1 MTKTK
6 MQRQDTRYVALLL
19 ALAILMLLVPRASA
33 AEYTASGAT
42 KFVFTDSGITATD
55 GNYSGY
61 KIDGTELTINGAG
74 TYIVSGA
81 CSDGSIKVKKGTT
94 GVTLVLNGLS
104 LTSLTTAPIACNK
117 STEVNIVAASGTTNA
132 LSDSAKNNDDNYP
145 DNEDAENAVIK
156 CKDGSQVTISGSG
169 TLVINAKGKNGM
181 KSGATTDEEGAASL
195 TIRNVNLTINAPVND
210 AINAEQTL
218 NIESGTLTISAEDDA
233 IHSDYILNIGASG
246 TAGPTIKI
254 TSCYE
259 GLEAATLNIFSGNIS
274 ITASDDCLNA
284 ANSDLTGYSF
294 SMNISGG
301 TINAYTS
308 SGDGFDS
315 NGTLTISG
323 GTVNVWSASTAD
335 NQPLD
340 ADGTITISGGTVL
353 AAGGSSGMGMN
364 LSASQAYVT
373 FGGSAMGG
381 GNMGGQPGS
390 MSGQPGSMGSQSGG
404 RASGNSGSSS
414 ASITKGSTIS
424 IKSSSSSVFST
435 TALCNASYIFFSSPS
450 LASGTSYTLY
460 SGSTS
465 VSTATA
471 QTGSSQS
478 GGMQPGNGQQ
488 PGNNQQPGSNQPQP
502 GQPVDPAQG
511 SNADS
516 GNSSDSA
523 DTSGS
528 NSAGTASGNR
538 FSDVS
543 FGSWYY
549 DAVSYVYNAGLM
561 SGTGSYVFSPDG
573 ATTRGMIV
581 TILYRLEGSPDCG
594 SVSFSDVSSD
604 KYYAQA
610 VAWAAENGIVSG
622 YSASHFGSENAITR
636 EQLAAILY
644 RYAAYKGYDVSNL
657 ASLTGYADN
666 ALVASYAKTSFAWA
680 VQAGIISG
688 TGANRLSPSTG
699 ATRAQVAA
707 MLMRFCQSY
716 QSV

>member
-1 MTKTK
+1 MKLLQILLALAVLLSLAGCGRADAGADAMTVLYLDIGKADCTILTDGAHMTKAN

-19 ALAILMLLVPRASA
+19 ALAILMLLVPKVSA
-33 AEYTASGAT
+33 AECTASGAT
-42 KFVFTDSGITATD
+42 KFVFTDSCITVME
-55 GNYSGY
+55 GNYTGY
-61 KIDGTELTINGAG
+61 KAEGTEL
-74 TYIVSGA
+74 
-81 CSDGSIKVKKGTT
+81 
-94 GVTLVLNGLS
+94 
-104 LTSLTTAPIACNK
+104 
-117 STEVNIVAASGTTNA
+117 
-132 LSDSAKNNDDNYP
+132 
-145 DNEDAENAVIK
+145 
-156 CKDGSQVTISGSG
+156 
-169 TLVINAKGKNGM
+169 
-181 KSGATTDEEGAASL
+181 
-195 TIRNVNLTINAPVND
+195 NV
-210 AINAEQTL
+210 
-218 NIESGTLTISAEDDA
+218 
-233 IHSDYILNIGASG
+233 GASG

-259 GLEAATLNIFSGNIS
+259 GLEAATLYILSGNLS
-274 ITASDDCLNA
+274 ITATDDCLNA
-284 ANSDLTGYSF
+284 ANSDLIGYSF

-308 SGDGFDS
+308 SGGGFDS

-323 GTVNVWSASTAD
+323 GTVNVWSANTAD

-364 LSASQAYVT
+364 LSASQACVT
-373 FGGSAMGG
+373 FGGSSMGG
-381 GNMGGQPGS
+381 GNMGGQP
-390 MSGQPGSMGSQSGG
+390 GG

-424 IKSSSSSVFST
+424 IKNGSSSVFST
-435 TALCNASYIFFSSPS
+435 TALCSASYIFFSSPS
-450 LASGTSYTLY
+450 LTSGTSYTLY

-465 VSTATA
+465 ISTATA

-488 PGNNQQPGSNQPQP
+488 PGATQPQQGP
-502 GQPVDPAQG
+502 SAAPAQD
-511 SNADS
+511 SNANS
-516 GNSSDSA
+516 GNSSGSA

-528 NSAGTASGNR
+528 SSAGSTANAASSNR

-543 FGSWYY
+543 TGSWYY
-549 DAVSYVYNAGLM
+549 DAVQYVYDAGLM

-581 TILYRLEGSPDCG
+581 TILYRLEGSPASG
-594 SVSFSDVSSD
+594 SASFSDVSSG

-610 VAWAAENGIVSG
+610 VAWAAENGIVRG
-622 YSASHFGSENAITR
+622 YSTSRFGPENTITR

-644 RYAAYKGYDVSNL
+644 RYAAYKGYDVSDL
-657 ASLTGYADN
+657 ASLTSYVDN
-666 ALVASYAKTSFAWA
+666 SLVASYAKTPFAWV

-688 TGANRLSPSTG
+688 TGANRLSPSAG

-707 MLMRFCQSY
+707 MLMRFCQSHL
-716 QSV
+716 SV

>member
-1 MTKTK
+1 MTKAN

-19 ALAILMLLVPRASA
+19 ALAILMLLVPRVSA

-42 KFVFTDSGITATD
+42 KFVFTDRVITVTE
-55 GNYSGY
+55 GNYTGY
-61 KIDGTELTINGAG
+61 KIEGTELTINGAG
-74 TYIVSGA
+74 TYIVSGS

-94 GVTLVLNGLS
+94 GVTLVLNGLT
-104 LTSLTTAPIACNK
+104 LTSAATAPIACNK
-117 STEVNIVAASGTTNA
+117 STEVNLVAASGTSNT
-132 LSDSAKNNDDNYP
+132 LTDSAKNNDDNYP
-145 DNEDAENAVIK
+145 DNADAENAVLK

-169 TLVINAKGKNGM
+169 TLKIIANGKNGI
-181 KSGATTDEEGAASL
+181 KSGATTDEEGTASL
-195 TIRNVNLTINAPVND
+195 TIRNVNLTIHAPVND

-218 NIESGTLTISAEDDA
+218 NIESGTITISAADDA
-233 IHSDYILNIGASG
+233 IHSDYVLNIGASG
-246 TAGPTIKI
+246 TAGPTINI

-259 GLEAATLNIFSGNIS
+259 GLEAATLNIFSGNLS
-274 ITASDDCLNA
+274 ITATDDCLNA

-323 GTVNVWSASTAD
+323 GTV
-335 NQPLD
+335 
-340 ADGTITISGGTVL
+340 L

-373 FGGSAMGG
+373 FGGSSMGG
-381 GNMGGQPGS
+381 GNMGGQP
-390 MSGQPGSMGSQSGG
+390 GG

-414 ASITKGSTIS
+414 ASVTKGSTIS
-424 IKSSSSSVFST
+424 IKNGSSSVFSA

-450 LASGTSYTLY
+450 LTSGTSYTLY

-488 PGNNQQPGSNQPQP
+488 PGATQHQQGPSAA
-502 GQPVDPAQG
+502 PAQD
-511 SNADS
+511 SNANS
-516 GNSSDSA
+516 GNSSGSA

-528 NSAGTASGNR
+528 SSASSTANAASGNR

-543 FGSWYY
+543 TGSWYY
-549 DAVSYVYNAGLM
+549 DAVQYVYSAGLM

-581 TILYRLEGSPDCG
+581 TILYRLEGSPACG
-594 SVSFSDVSSD
+594 SASFSDVSSG

-622 YSASHFGSENAITR
+622 YSASRFGPENAITR

-644 RYAAYKGYDVSNL
+644 RYAAYKGYDVSDL

-666 ALVASYAKTSFAWA
+666 DLVAAYAKTSFAWA

-688 TGANRLSPSTG
+688 TGANRLSPSAG

-707 MLMRFCQSY
+707 MLMRFCQSDL
-716 QSV
+716 SV

>member
-1 MTKTK
+1 MTKSK

-19 ALAILMLLVPRASA
+19 ALAILMLLVPKVSA

-42 KFVFTDSGITATD
+42 KFVFKDSGITVTE
-55 GNYSGY
+55 GNYTSY

-74 TYIVSGA
+74 TYIVSGS

-117 STEVNIVAASGTTNA
+117 SAEVNIVVASGTTNT
-132 LSDSAKNNDDNYP
+132 LTDSAQNNDDNYP
-145 DNEDAENAVIK
+145 DNGDAENAVIK

-169 TLVINAKGKNGM
+169 TLVVNAKGKNGI
-181 KSGATTDEEGAASL
+181 KSGATTDAEGTASL
-195 TIRNVNLTINAPVND
+195 TIQNVTLKITASVND

-218 NIESGTLTISAEDDA
+218 NIKSGTLTISAADDA
-233 IHSDYILNIGASG
+233 IHSDYTLNVGASG
-246 TAGPTIKI
+246 TTGPTINI
-254 TSCYE
+254 TGCYE
-259 GLEAATLNIFSGNIS
+259 GLEAATLNILSGNIS
-274 ITASDDCLNA
+274 ITATDDCLNA
-284 ANSDLTGYSF
+284 ANSDLAGYSF

-315 NGTLTISG
+315 NGTLTISD
-323 GTVNVWSASTAD
+323 GTINVWSANTAD

-340 ADGTITISGGTVL
+340 ADGTISISGGTVL

-373 FGGSAMGG
+373 FGGNS
-381 GNMGGQPGS
+381 MGGQPN
-390 MSGQPGSMGSQSGG
+390 G
-404 RASGNSGSSS
+404 RAAGNSGSSS
-414 ASITKGSTIS
+414 ASVTNGGTLS
-424 IKSSSSSVFST
+424 IKNGSSSVFST
-435 TALCNASYIFFSSPS
+435 TARCNANYIFFSSPS
-450 LASGTSYTLY
+450 LTSGTGYTLY
-460 SGSTS
+460 ADSTNI
-465 VSTATA
+465 STATA

-488 PGNNQQPGSNQPQP
+488 PGSNQQPGATRPQP
-502 GQPVDPAQG
+502 GQSVDSSQDPD
-511 SNADS
+511 ADS
-516 GNSSDSA
+516 STPSGSA

-528 NSAGTASGNR
+528 NSAGSTTNVASGNR

-543 FGSWYY
+543 TGSWYY
-549 DAVSYVYNAGLM
+549 DAVQYVYDAGLM
-561 SGTGSYVFSPDG
+561 SGTESYVFSPDS

-581 TILYRLEGSPDCG
+581 TILYRLEGSPVCG
-594 SVSFSDVSSD
+594 SASFSDVSSG

-622 YSASHFGSENAITR
+622 YSASRFGPENTITR

-644 RYAAYKGYDVSNL
+644 RYAAYKGYDVSVL

-666 ALVASYAKTSFAWA
+666 NLVTGYAKTPFAWA
-680 VQAGIISG
+680 VQTGIISG
-688 TGANRLSPSTG
+688 TGANRLSPSAG

-716 QSV
+716 ISV

>member
-1 MTKTK
+1 MTKAN

-19 ALAILMLLVPRASA
+19 ALAILMLLVPRVSA

-42 KFVFTDSGITATD
+42 KFVFTDRVITVTE
-55 GNYSGY
+55 GNYTGY
-61 KIDGTELTINGAG
+61 KIEGTELTINGAG
-74 TYIVSGA
+74 TYIVSGS

-94 GVTLVLNGLS
+94 GVTLVLNGLT
-104 LTSLTTAPIACNK
+104 LTSAATAPIACNK
-117 STEVNIVAASGTTNA
+117 STEVNLVAASGTSNT
-132 LSDSAKNNDDNYP
+132 LTDSAKNNDDNYP
-145 DNEDAENAVIK
+145 DNADAENAVLK

-169 TLVINAKGKNGM
+169 TLKIIANGKNGI
-181 KSGATTDEEGAASL
+181 KSGATTDEEGTASL
-195 TIRNVNLTINAPVND
+195 TIRNVNLTIHAPVND

-218 NIESGTLTISAEDDA
+218 NIESGTITISAADDA
-233 IHSDYILNIGASG
+233 IHSDYVLNIGASG
-246 TAGPTIKI
+246 TAGPTINI

-259 GLEAATLNIFSGNIS
+259 GLEAATLNIFSGNLS
-274 ITASDDCLNA
+274 ITATDDCLNA

-323 GTVNVWSASTAD
+323 GTVNVWSANTAD

-373 FGGSAMGG
+373 FGGSSMGG
-381 GNMGGQPGS
+381 GNMGGQPV
-390 MSGQPGSMGSQSGG
+390 G

-414 ASITKGSTIS
+414 ASVTKGSTIS
-424 IKSSSSSVFST
+424 IKNGSSSVFSA

-450 LASGTSYTLY
+450 LTSGTSYTLY

-488 PGNNQQPGSNQPQP
+488 HGATQHQQGPSAA
-502 GQPVDPAQG
+502 PAQD
-511 SNADS
+511 SNANS
-516 GNSSDSA
+516 GNSSGSA

-528 NSAGTASGNR
+528 SSASSTANAASGNR

-543 FGSWYY
+543 TGSWYY
-549 DAVSYVYNAGLM
+549 DAVQYVYSAGLM

-581 TILYRLEGSPDCG
+581 TILYRLEGSPACG
-594 SVSFSDVSSD
+594 SASFSDVSSG
-604 KYYAQA
+604 KYYAQD

-622 YSASHFGSENAITR
+622 YSASRFGPENAITC

-644 RYAAYKGYDVSNL
+644 RYAAYKGYDVSDL

-666 ALVASYAKTSFAWA
+666 DLVAAYAKTSFAWA

-688 TGANRLSPSTG
+688 TGANRLSPSAG

-707 MLMRFCQSY
+707 MLMRFCQSDL
-716 QSV
+716 SV

>member
-1 MTKTK
+1 MTKAN

-19 ALAILMLLVPRASA
+19 ALAILMLLVPRVSA

-42 KFVFTDSGITATD
+42 KFVFTDRGITVTD
-55 GNYSGY
+55 GNYIGY
-61 KIDGTELTINGAG
+61 KIEGTELTINGTG
-74 TYIVSGA
+74 TYIVSGS

-94 GVTLVLNGLS
+94 GVTLVLNS
-104 LTSLTTAPIACNK
+104 LTLTSAATAPIACNK
-117 STEVNIVAASGTTNA
+117 STEVNLVAVSGTSNT
-132 LSDSAKNNDDNYP
+132 LTDSAKNNDDNYP
-145 DNEDAENAVIK
+145 DNEDAENAVLK

-169 TLVINAKGKNGM
+169 ALILNAKGKNGI
-181 KSGATTDEEGAASL
+181 KSGATTDEEGTASL
-195 TIRNVNLTINAPVND
+195 TIRDVSLTINASVND

-218 NIESGTLTISAEDDA
+218 NIESGTLTISAADDA
-233 IHSDYILNIGASG
+233 IHSDYVLNIGASG

-259 GLEAATLNIFSGNIS
+259 GLEAATLYILSGNLS
-274 ITASDDCLNA
+274 ITATDDCLNA

-323 GTVNVWSASTAD
+323 GTVNVWSANTAD

-373 FGGSAMGG
+373 FGGSSMGG

-390 MSGQPGSMGSQSGG
+390 MGVGPGG

-414 ASITKGSTIS
+414 ASVTKGSTIS
-424 IKSSSSSVFST
+424 IKNGSSSVFST

-450 LASGTSYTLY
+450 LTSGTSYTLY

-488 PGNNQQPGSNQPQP
+488 PGATQHQQRPSAA
-502 GQPVDPAQG
+502 PAQD
-511 SNADS
+511 SNANS
-516 GNSSDSA
+516 GNSSGSA

-528 NSAGTASGNR
+528 SSAGSTANAASGNR

-543 FGSWYY
+543 TGSWYY
-549 DAVSYVYNAGLM
+549 DAVQYVYSAGLM

-581 TILYRLEGSPDCG
+581 TILYRLEGSPACG
-594 SVSFSDVSSD
+594 SASFSDVSSG

-622 YSASHFGSENAITR
+622 YSASRFGPENAITR

-644 RYAAYKGYDVSNL
+644 RYAAYKGYDVSDL
-657 ASLTGYADN
+657 ASLTSYVDN
-666 ALVASYAKTSFAWA
+666 SLVASYAKTPFAWA

-688 TGANRLSPSTG
+688 TGANRLSPSAG
-699 ATRAQVAA
+699 ATRAQAAA
-707 MLMRFCQSY
+707 MLMRFCQSHL
-716 QSV
+716 SV

>member
-1 MTKTK
+1 

-19 ALAILMLLVPRASA
+19 ALAILMLLVPKVSA
-33 AEYTASGAT
+33 AASEYTASGAT
-42 KFVFTDSGITATD
+42 TFIFKDSGITVTE
-55 GNYSGY
+55 GNYTGY
-61 KIDGTELTINGAG
+61 KIDGTELTINASG
-74 TYIVSGA
+74 TYIVSGSCA
-81 CSDGSIKVKKGTT
+81 DGSIKVKKVTT
-94 GVTLVLNGLS
+94 GVTLVLNGLT
-104 LTSLTTAPIACNK
+104 LTSAATAPIACNK
-117 STEVNIVAASGTTNA
+117 STGVTIVAASGTTST
-132 LSDSAKNNDDNYP
+132 LTDSAQNNDDNYP

-323 GTVNVWSASTAD
+323 GSINVWSANTAD

-364 LSASQAYVT
+364 LSASQVYVI

-381 GNMGGQPGS
+381 GDPGGQPGS
-390 MSGQPGSMGSQSGG
+390 MGGQPGG
-404 RASGNSGSSS
+404 RASGNSGGSS
-414 ASITKGSTIS
+414 ASVTNGSTIS
-424 IKSSSSSVFST
+424 IKNGSSSVFST

-460 SGSTS
+460 SGSNS
-465 VSTATA
+465 IATA
-471 QTGSSQS
+471 SAQSGSSQS

-488 PGNNQQPGSNQPQP
+488 PGATQPQP
-502 GQPVDPAQG
+502 GQSVDPAQDPNAG
-511 SNADS
+511 SS
-516 GNSSDSA
+516 NSSGS
-523 DTSGS
+523 S
-528 NSAGTASGNR
+528 NSGASGTG
-538 FSDVS
+538 FYDVS
-543 FGSWYY
+543 SGSWYAE
-549 DAVSYVYNAGLM
+549 AVQYVYGTGLM
-561 SGTGSYVFSPDG
+561 SGTGSGLFSPNG

-581 TILYRLEGSPDCG
+581 AILYRLEGSPNTG
-594 SVSFSDVSSD
+594 SSSFSDVSSG

-610 VAWAAENGIVSG
+610 VAWAAQNGIVSG
-622 YSASHFGSENAITR
+622 YSAARFAPDAAITR

-644 RYAAYKGYDVSNL
+644 RYAAYKGYDVSDL
-657 ASLTGYADN
+657 SSLTGYADN
-666 ALVASYAKTSFAWA
+666 TLVAGYAKTPFAWA

-688 TGANRLSPSTG
+688 TGADRLSPSTG

-707 MLMRFCQSY
+707 MLMRFCQTY
-716 QSV
+716 GV

>member
-1 MTKTK
+1 MTKAN

-19 ALAILMLLVPRASA
+19 ALAILMLLVPRVSA

-42 KFVFTDSGITATD
+42 KFVFTDRVITVTE
-55 GNYSGY
+55 GNYTGY
-61 KIDGTELTINGAG
+61 KIEGTELTINGAG
-74 TYIVSGA
+74 TYIVSGS

-94 GVTLVLNGLS
+94 GVTLVLNGLT
-104 LTSLTTAPIACNK
+104 LTSAATAPIACNK
-117 STEVNIVAASGTTNA
+117 STEVNLVAASGTSNT
-132 LSDSAKNNDDNYP
+132 LTDSAKNNDDNYP
-145 DNEDAENAVIK
+145 DNADAENAVLK

-169 TLVINAKGKNGM
+169 TLKIIANGKNGI
-181 KSGATTDEEGAASL
+181 KSGATTDEEGTASL
-195 TIRNVNLTINAPVND
+195 TIRNVNLTIHAPVND

-218 NIESGTLTISAEDDA
+218 NIESGTITISAADDA
-233 IHSDYILNIGASG
+233 IHSDYVLNIGASG
-246 TAGPTIKI
+246 TAGPTINI

-259 GLEAATLNIFSGNIS
+259 GLEAATLNIFSGNLS
-274 ITASDDCLNA
+274 ITATDDCLNA

-323 GTVNVWSASTAD
+323 GTVNVWSANTAD

-373 FGGSAMGG
+373 FGGSSMGG
-381 GNMGGQPGS
+381 GNMGGQPGR
-390 MSGQPGSMGSQSGG
+390 

-414 ASITKGSTIS
+414 ASVTKGSTIS
-424 IKSSSSSVFST
+424 IKNGSSSVFSA

-450 LASGTSYTLY
+450 LTSGTSYTLY

-488 PGNNQQPGSNQPQP
+488 HGATQHQQGPSAA
-502 GQPVDPAQG
+502 PAQD
-511 SNADS
+511 SNANS
-516 GNSSDSA
+516 GNSSGSA

-528 NSAGTASGNR
+528 SSASSTANAASGNR

-543 FGSWYY
+543 TGSWYY
-549 DAVSYVYNAGLM
+549 DAVQYVYSAGLM

-581 TILYRLEGSPDCG
+581 TILYRLEGSPACG
-594 SVSFSDVSSD
+594 SASFSDVSSG
-604 KYYAQA
+604 KYYAQD

-622 YSASHFGSENAITR
+622 YSASRFGPENAITC

-644 RYAAYKGYDVSNL
+644 RYAAYKGYDVSDL

-666 ALVASYAKTSFAWA
+666 DLVAAYAKTSFAWA

-688 TGANRLSPSTG
+688 TGANRLSPSAG

-707 MLMRFCQSY
+707 MLMRFCQSDL
-716 QSV
+716 SV

>member
-1 MTKTK
+1 MTKSN

-19 ALAILMLLVPRASA
+19 ALAILMLLVPKVSA

-42 KFVFTDSGITATD
+42 KFVFADSGIRVTE
-55 GNYSGY
+55 GNYTGY
-61 KIDGTELTINGAG
+61 KIAGSELTINGAG
-74 TYIVSGA
+74 TYIVSGS

-94 GVTLVLNGLS
+94 DATLVLNGLT
-104 LTSLTTAPIACNK
+104 LTSTATAPIACNK
-117 STEVNIVAASGTTNA
+117 STEVNIVVASGTTNT
-132 LSDSAKNNDDNYP
+132 LTDSAQNNDDDYP
-145 DNEDAENAVIK
+145 DNGDAENAVIK

-169 TLVINAKGKNGM
+169 TLVVNARGKNGI
-181 KSGATTDEEGAASL
+181 KSGATTDEEGTASL

-233 IHSDYILNIGASG
+233 IHSDYTLTIGASG
-246 TAGPTIKI
+246 TVGPTINI

-259 GLEAATLNIFSGNIS
+259 GLEAATLNILSGNIS

-323 GTVNVWSASTAD
+323 GTINVWTANTAD

-390 MSGQPGSMGSQSGG
+390 MGGQPGG
-404 RASGNSGSSS
+404 RAFGNSGSSS
-414 ASITKGSTIS
+414 ASVTNGNTIS
-424 IKSSSSSVFST
+424 IKNGSSSVFST
-435 TALCNASYIFFSSPS
+435 TARCNASYIFFSSPS
-450 LASGTSYTLY
+450 LTSGTSYTLY
-460 SGSTS
+460 AGSTS

-488 PGNNQQPGSNQPQP
+488 PGSNQQPGATQPQP
-502 GQPVDPAQG
+502 GQSVDPAQDP
-511 SNADS
+511 NEDS
-516 GNSSDSA
+516 SKSSGSA

-528 NSAGTASGNR
+528 SSAGSTTNAASGNR

-543 FGSWYY
+543 TGSWYY
-549 DAVSYVYNAGLM
+549 DAVQYVYNAGLM
-561 SGTGSYVFSPDG
+561 SGTGNYVFSPDG
-573 ATTRGMIV
+573 ATTRGMVV
-581 TILYRLEGSPDCG
+581 TILYRLEGSPVCG
-594 SVSFSDVSSD
+594 SASFSDVSSG

-622 YSASHFGSENAITR
+622 YSASRFGPENAITR

-644 RYAAYKGYDVSNL
+644 RYAAYKGYDVSAL

-666 ALVASYAKTSFAWA
+666 NLVAGYAKTPFAWA

-688 TGANRLSPSTG
+688 TGANRLSPSAG

-716 QSV
+716 ISV

>member
-1 MTKTK
+1 MTKAN

-19 ALAILMLLVPRASA
+19 TLAILMLLVPRVSA

-42 KFVFTDSGITATD
+42 KFVFKDSGITVTE
-55 GNYSGY
+55 GNYTGY
-61 KIDGTELTINGAG
+61 KIDGTELTINASG
-74 TYIVSGA
+74 TYIVSGS

-94 GVTLVLNGLS
+94 GVTLVLNGLT
-104 LTSLTTAPIACNK
+104 LTSTATAPIACNK
-117 STEVNIVAASGTTNA
+117 STEVNIVAASGTSNT
-132 LSDSAKNNDDNYP
+132 LTDSAKNNDDNYP
-145 DNEDAENAVIK
+145 DNADAENAVLK
-156 CKDGSQVTISGSG
+156 CRDGSQVTISGSG
-169 TLVINAKGKNGM
+169 ALILNAKGKNGI
-181 KSGATTDEEGAASL
+181 KSGATTDEEGTASL

-218 NIESGTLTISAEDDA
+218 NIESGTITISAEDDA
-233 IHSDYILNIGASG
+233 IHSDYILNIGTSG
-246 TAGPTIKI
+246 TAGPTINI

-259 GLEAATLNIFSGNIS
+259 GLEAATLNILSGNLS
-274 ITASDDCLNA
+274 ITATDDCLNA

-381 GNMGGQPGS
+381 GNMGGQPG
-390 MSGQPGSMGSQSGG
+390 G

-424 IKSSSSSVFST
+424 IKNGSSSVCST
-435 TALCNASYIFFSSPS
+435 TALCNAGYIFFSSPS
-450 LASGTSYTLY
+450 LTSGTSYALY
-460 SGSTS
+460 SGSAS
-465 VSTATA
+465 VATAAA

-488 PGNNQQPGSNQPQP
+488 PGAAQPQQRP
-502 GQPVDPAQG
+502 SAAPAPEP
-511 SNADS
+511 NADS
-516 GNSSDSA
+516 SNSS
-523 DTSGS
+523 GS
-528 NSAGTASGNR
+528 SSAGSTANAASGNR

-543 FGSWYY
+543 TGSWYY
-549 DAVSYVYNAGLM
+549 DAVQYVYDAGLM

-581 TILYRLEGSPDCG
+581 TILYRLAGIPACG
-594 SVSFSDVSSD
+594 SASFSDVSSG

-610 VAWAAENGIVSG
+610 VA
-622 YSASHFGSENAITR
+622 
-636 EQLAAILY
+636 
-644 RYAAYKGYDVSNL
+644 
-657 ASLTGYADN
+657 
-666 ALVASYAKTSFAWA
+666 
-680 VQAGIISG
+680 
-688 TGANRLSPSTG
+688 
-699 ATRAQVAA
+699 
-707 MLMRFCQSY
+707 
-716 QSV
+716 

>member
-1 MTKTK
+1 MTKAN

-19 ALAILMLLVPRASA
+19 ALAIPMLLVPRVSA

-42 KFVFTDSGITATD
+42 KFVFTDRVITVTE
-55 GNYSGY
+55 GNYTGY
-61 KIDGTELTINGAG
+61 KIEGTELTINGAG
-74 TYIVSGA
+74 TYIVSGS

-94 GVTLVLNGLS
+94 GVTLVLNGLT
-104 LTSLTTAPIACNK
+104 LTSAATAPIACNK
-117 STEVNIVAASGTTNA
+117 STEVNLVAASGTSNT
-132 LSDSAKNNDDNYP
+132 LTDSAKNNDDNYP
-145 DNEDAENAVIK
+145 DNADAENAVLK

-169 TLVINAKGKNGM
+169 TLKIIANGKNGI
-181 KSGATTDEEGAASL
+181 KSGATTDEEGTASL
-195 TIRNVNLTINAPVND
+195 TIRNVNLTIHAPVND

-218 NIESGTLTISAEDDA
+218 NIESGTITISAADDA
-233 IHSDYILNIGASG
+233 IHSDYVLNIGASG
-246 TAGPTIKI
+246 TAGPTINI

-259 GLEAATLNIFSGNIS
+259 GLKAATLNIFSGNLS
-274 ITASDDCLNA
+274 ITATDDCLNA

-323 GTVNVWSASTAD
+323 GTV
-335 NQPLD
+335 
-340 ADGTITISGGTVL
+340 L

-373 FGGSAMGG
+373 FGGSSMGG
-381 GNMGGQPGS
+381 GNMGGQP
-390 MSGQPGSMGSQSGG
+390 GG

-414 ASITKGSTIS
+414 ASVTKGSTIS
-424 IKSSSSSVFST
+424 IKNGSSSVFSA

-450 LASGTSYTLY
+450 LTSGTSYTLY

-488 PGNNQQPGSNQPQP
+488 PGATQHQQGPSAA
-502 GQPVDPAQG
+502 PAQD
-511 SNADS
+511 SNANS
-516 GNSSDSA
+516 GNSSGSA

-528 NSAGTASGNR
+528 SSASSTANAASGNR

-543 FGSWYY
+543 TGSWYY
-549 DAVSYVYNAGLM
+549 DAVQYVYSAGLM

-581 TILYRLEGSPDCG
+581 TIFYRLEGSPACG
-594 SVSFSDVSSD
+594 SASFSDVSSG
-604 KYYAQA
+604 KYYAQD
-610 VAWAAENGIVSG
+610 VAWAAENGIASG
-622 YSASHFGSENAITR
+622 YSASRFGPENAITR

-644 RYAAYKGYDVSNL
+644 RYAAYKGYDVSDL

-666 ALVASYAKTSFAWA
+666 DLVAAYAKTSFAWA

-688 TGANRLSPSTG
+688 TGANRLSPSAG

-707 MLMRFCQSY
+707 MLMRFCQSDL
-716 QSV
+716 SV

>member
-1 MTKTK
+1 MTKAN

-19 ALAILMLLVPRASA
+19 ALAILMLLVPRVSA

-42 KFVFTDSGITATD
+42 KFVFTDRVITVTE
-55 GNYSGY
+55 GNYTGY
-61 KIDGTELTINGAG
+61 KIEGTELTINGAG
-74 TYIVSGA
+74 TYIVSGS

-94 GVTLVLNGLS
+94 GVTLVLNGLT
-104 LTSLTTAPIACNK
+104 LTSAATAPIACNK
-117 STEVNIVAASGTTNA
+117 STEVNLVAASGTSNT
-132 LSDSAKNNDDNYP
+132 LTDSAKNNDDNYP
-145 DNEDAENAVIK
+145 DNADAENAVLK

-169 TLVINAKGKNGM
+169 TLKIIANGKNGI
-181 KSGATTDEEGAASL
+181 KSGATTDEEGTASL
-195 TIRNVNLTINAPVND
+195 TIRNVNLTIHAPVND

-218 NIESGTLTISAEDDA
+218 NIESGTITISAADDA
-233 IHSDYILNIGASG
+233 IHSDYVLNIGASG
-246 TAGPTIKI
+246 TAGPTINI

-259 GLEAATLNIFSGNIS
+259 GLEAATLNIFSGNLS
-274 ITASDDCLNA
+274 ITATDDCLNA

-323 GTVNVWSASTAD
+323 GTVNVWSANTAD

-373 FGGSAMGG
+373 FGGSSMGG
-381 GNMGGQPGS
+381 GNMGGQPG
-390 MSGQPGSMGSQSGG
+390 GL
-404 RASGNSGSSS
+404 ASGNSGSSS
-414 ASITKGSTIS
+414 ASVTKGSTIS
-424 IKSSSSSVFST
+424 IKNGSSSVFSA

-450 LASGTSYTLY
+450 LTSGTSYTLY

-488 PGNNQQPGSNQPQP
+488 HGATQHQQGPSAA
-502 GQPVDPAQG
+502 PAQD
-511 SNADS
+511 SNANS
-516 GNSSDSA
+516 GNSSGSA

-528 NSAGTASGNR
+528 SSASSTANAASGNR

-543 FGSWYY
+543 TGSWYY
-549 DAVSYVYNAGLM
+549 DAVQYVYSAGLM

-581 TILYRLEGSPDCG
+581 TILYRLEGSPACG
-594 SVSFSDVSSD
+594 SASFSDVSSG
-604 KYYAQA
+604 KYYAQD

-622 YSASHFGSENAITR
+622 YSASRFGPENAITC

-644 RYAAYKGYDVSNL
+644 RYAAYKGYDVSDL

-666 ALVASYAKTSFAWA
+666 DLVAAYAKTSFAWA

-688 TGANRLSPSTG
+688 TGANRLSPSAG

-707 MLMRFCQSY
+707 MLMRFCQSDL
-716 QSV
+716 SV

>member
-1 MTKTK
+1 MTKAK

-19 ALAILMLLVPRASA
+19 ALAILMLLVPRVSA

-42 KFVFTDSGITATD
+42 KFVFTDSGITVTD
-55 GNYSGY
+55 GNYTGY
-61 KIDGTELTINGAG
+61 KIEGTDLTINGAG
-74 TYIVSGA
+74 TYIVYGSCA
-81 CSDGSIKVKKGTT
+81 DGSIKVKKGTT
-94 GVTLVLNGLS
+94 GVTLVLNSLS

-117 STEVNIVAASGTTNA
+117 STEVNIVAASGTTNT
-132 LSDSAKNNDDNYP
+132 LSDSANNNDDNYP
-145 DNEDAENAVIK
+145 DNEDAENAVLK

-169 TLVINAKGKNGM
+169 TLKIIANGKNGI
-181 KSGATTDEEGAASL
+181 KSGATTDEEGKASL

-246 TAGPTIKI
+246 TAGPTINI
-254 TSCYE
+254 TGCYE
-259 GLEAATLNIFSGNIS
+259 GLEAATLNILSGNLS
-274 ITASDDCLNA
+274 ITATDDCLNA

-353 AAGGSSGMGMN
+353 AAGGNSGMGMN
-364 LSASQAYVT
+364 LSTSQGHVT

-381 GNMGGQPGS
+381 VNMSSQPGFMGGQPG
-390 MSGQPGSMGSQSGG
+390 G
-404 RASGNSGSSS
+404 RISGNSGSSS
-414 ASITKGSTIS
+414 ASITKDSTIS
-424 IKSSSSSVFST
+424 IKNGSSSVFST
-435 TALCNASYIFFSSPS
+435 TARCNASYIFFSSPS
-450 LASGTSYTLY
+450 LTSGTSYTLY

-488 PGNNQQPGSNQPQP
+488 PGNNQQPGATQPQP
-502 GQPVDPAQG
+502 GQSAGSAQDP
-511 SNADS
+511 NADS
-516 GNSSDSA
+516 SNSSGSA

-528 NSAGTASGNR
+528 SSAGSTANAASGDC

-543 FGSWYY
+543 TGSWYY
-549 DAVSYVYNAGLM
+549 DAVQYVYDADLM

-581 TILYRLEGSPDCG
+581 TILYRLEGSPGTG
-594 SVSFSDVSSD
+594 SASFSDVSSG

-622 YSASHFGSENAITR
+622 YSASRFGPENAITR

-644 RYAAYKGYDVSNL
+644 RYAAYKGYDVSDL

-666 ALVASYAKTSFAWA
+666 GLVASYAKTPFAWA

-688 TGANRLSPSTG
+688 TGANLLSPSTG

-707 MLMRFCQSY
+707 MLMRFCQRY
-716 QSV
+716 PTV

>member
-1 MTKTK
+1 MTKAN

-19 ALAILMLLVPRASA
+19 ALAILMLLVPRVSAS
-33 AEYTASGAT
+33 EYTASGAT
-42 KFVFTDSGITATD
+42 KFVFTDRGITVTE
-55 GNYSGY
+55 GNCTGY

-74 TYIVSGA
+74 TYIVSGS

-94 GVTLVLNGLS
+94 GVTLVLNGLA
-104 LTSLTTAPIACNK
+104 LTSAATAPIACNK
-117 STEVNIVAASGTTNA
+117 STEVNIVAASGTTNT
-132 LSDSAKNNDDNYP
+132 LTDSAKNNDDNYP
-145 DNEDAENAVIK
+145 DNADAENAVLK

-169 TLVINAKGKNGM
+169 ALILNAKGKNGI
-181 KSGATTDEEGAASL
+181 KSGATTDEEGTASL
-195 TIRNVNLTINAPVND
+195 TIRNVNLAINAPVND

-218 NIESGTLTISAEDDA
+218 NIESGTITISAEDDA

-259 GLEAATLNIFSGNIS
+259 GLEAAALNIYSGNLS
-274 ITASDDCLNA
+274 ITATDDCLNA

-294 SMNISGG
+294 SMNISGS
-301 TINAYTS
+301 TISAYTS

-364 LSASQAYVT
+364 LSASQACVT

-381 GNMGGQPGS
+381 GNMGG
-390 MSGQPGSMGSQSGG
+390 GQPGG

-414 ASITKGSTIS
+414 ASVTKGSTIS
-424 IKSSSSSVFST
+424 IKNGSSSAFST

-450 LASGTSYTLY
+450 LTSGTSYTLY

-478 GGMQPGNGQQ
+478 GGMQPGS
-488 PGNNQQPGSNQPQP
+488 NQQPGATQPQP
-502 GQPVDPAQG
+502 GQSAGPAQAP
-511 SNADS
+511 NANS
-516 GNSSDSA
+516 GNSSGSA

-528 NSAGTASGNR
+528 SSAGSAANAASGNR

-543 FGSWYY
+543 TGSWYY
-549 DAVSYVYNAGLM
+549 DAVQYVYDAGLM

-581 TILYRLEGSPDCG
+581 TILYRLEGNPSTG
-594 SVSFSDVSSD
+594 SASFSDVSSG

-622 YSASHFGSENAITR
+622 YSASRFGPENAITR

-644 RYAAYKGYDVSNL
+644 RYAAYKGYAVSDL
-657 ASLTGYADN
+657 ASLTSYADN
-666 ALVASYAKTSFAWA
+666 SLVASYAKTPFAWA
-680 VQAGIISG
+680 VQAGIITG
-688 TGANRLSPSTG
+688 TGANRLSPSAG

-707 MLMRFCQSY
+707 MLMRFCQSDI
-716 QSV
+716 SV

>member
-6 MQRQDTRYVALLL
+6 MQRQDARYVALLL
-19 ALAILMLLVPRASA
+19 VLTILMLLVPKVSA

-42 KFVFTDSGITATD
+42 TFVFTDNGVSVTE
-55 GNYSGY
+55 GNYTGY

-74 TYIVSGA
+74 TYLVSGS
-81 CSDGSIKVKKGTT
+81 CSNGSIKVKKGAT
-94 GVTLVLNGLS
+94 GVTLVLNGLT
-104 LTSLTTAPIACNK
+104 LTSTATAPIACNK
-117 STEVNIVAASGTTNA
+117 STEVNIVVASGTTNT
-132 LSDSAKNNDDNYP
+132 LTDSAQNNDDNYP

-169 TLVINAKGKNGM
+169 TLKIIANGKNGI
-181 KSGATTDEEGAASL
+181 KSGATTDEEGTASL
-195 TIRNVNLTINAPVND
+195 TIRNVDLTINAPVND

-218 NIESGTLTISAEDDA
+218 NIESGTLTISAGDDA
-233 IHSDYILNIGASG
+233 IHSDYTLNVGAFG
-246 TAGPTIKI
+246 TTGPAIKI

-259 GLEAATLNIFSGNIS
+259 GLEAATLNILSGNIS

-284 ANSDLTGYSF
+284 ANSDLTDYSF

-315 NGTLTISG
+315 NGALTISG
-323 GTVNVWSASTAD
+323 GTINVWSASTAD

-381 GNMGGQPGS
+381 GNMGGQPG
-390 MSGQPGSMGSQSGG
+390 G
-404 RASGNSGSSS
+404 RASGNSGGSSVS
-414 ASITKGSTIS
+414 VTKGCTIS
-424 IKSSSSSVFST
+424 IKDGSSSVFST
-435 TALCNASYIFFSSPS
+435 TARCNASYIFFSSPS
-450 LASGTSYTLY
+450 LTSGTSYTLY
-460 SGSTS
+460 SDSTS
-465 VSTATA
+465 VAAATA

-502 GQPVDPAQG
+502 GQTTDPAQNP
-511 SNADS
+511 NADTSNSSGSTDAS
-516 GNSSDSA
+516 GNSS
-523 DTSGS
+523 
-528 NSAGTASGNR
+528 AGISSGNR

-543 FGSWYY
+543 SGSWYY
-549 DAVSYVYNAGLM
+549 DAVQYVYDAGLM
-561 SGTGSYVFSPDG
+561 SGTASYLFTPDG
-573 ATTRGMIV
+573 ATTRGMIA
-581 TILYRLEGSPDCG
+581 TILYRLEGSPSTG
-594 SVSFSDVSSD
+594 SASFSDVSSG

-610 VAWAAENGIVSG
+610 VAWTAENGIVSG
-622 YSASHFGSENAITR
+622 YSASRFGPESAITR

-644 RYAAYKGYDVSNL
+644 RYAAYKGYDVSAL
-657 ASLTGYADN
+657 ASLTGYADSS
-666 ALVASYAKTSFAWA
+666 LVASYAKTPFAWA

-699 ATRAQVAA
+699 ATRTQVAA

-716 QSV
+716 LSV

>member
-1 MTKTK
+1 MTKAN

-19 ALAILMLLVPRASA
+19 ALAIPMLLVPRVSA

-42 KFVFTDSGITATD
+42 KFVFTDRVITVTE
-55 GNYSGY
+55 GNYTGY
-61 KIDGTELTINGAG
+61 KIEGTELTINGAG
-74 TYIVSGA
+74 TYIVSGS

-94 GVTLVLNGLS
+94 GVTLVLNGLT
-104 LTSLTTAPIACNK
+104 LTSAATAPIACNK
-117 STEVNIVAASGTTNA
+117 STEVNLVAASGTSNT
-132 LSDSAKNNDDNYP
+132 LTDSAKNNDDNYP
-145 DNEDAENAVIK
+145 DNADAENAVLK

-169 TLVINAKGKNGM
+169 TLKIIANGKNGI
-181 KSGATTDEEGAASL
+181 KSGATTDEEGTASL
-195 TIRNVNLTINAPVND
+195 TIRNVNLTIHAPVND

-218 NIESGTLTISAEDDA
+218 NIESGTITISAADDA
-233 IHSDYILNIGASG
+233 IHSDYVLNIGASG
-246 TAGPTIKI
+246 TAGPTINI

-259 GLEAATLNIFSGNIS
+259 GLKAATLNIFSGNLS
-274 ITASDDCLNA
+274 ITATDDCLNA

-323 GTVNVWSASTAD
+323 GTV
-335 NQPLD
+335 
-340 ADGTITISGGTVL
+340 L

-373 FGGSAMGG
+373 FGGSSMGG
-381 GNMGGQPGS
+381 GNMGGQP
-390 MSGQPGSMGSQSGG
+390 GG

-414 ASITKGSTIS
+414 ASVTKGSTIS
-424 IKSSSSSVFST
+424 IKNGSSSVFSA

-450 LASGTSYTLY
+450 LTSGTSYTLY

-488 PGNNQQPGSNQPQP
+488 PGATQHQQGPSAA
-502 GQPVDPAQG
+502 PAQD
-511 SNADS
+511 SNANS
-516 GNSSDSA
+516 GNSSGSA

-528 NSAGTASGNR
+528 SSASSTANAASGNR

-543 FGSWYY
+543 TGSWYY
-549 DAVSYVYNAGLM
+549 DAVQYVYSAGLM

-581 TILYRLEGSPDCG
+581 TIFYRLEGSPACG
-594 SVSFSDVSSD
+594 SASFSDVSSG
-604 KYYAQA
+604 KYYAQD
-610 VAWAAENGIVSG
+610 VAWAAENHI
-622 YSASHFGSENAITR
+622 
-636 EQLAAILY
+636 
-644 RYAAYKGYDVSNL
+644 
-657 ASLTGYADN
+657 LTGSKSKY
-666 ALVASYAKTSFAWA
+666 SE
-680 VQAGIISG
+680 
-688 TGANRLSPSTG
+688 
-699 ATRAQVAA
+699 
-707 MLMRFCQSY
+707 
-716 QSV
+716 